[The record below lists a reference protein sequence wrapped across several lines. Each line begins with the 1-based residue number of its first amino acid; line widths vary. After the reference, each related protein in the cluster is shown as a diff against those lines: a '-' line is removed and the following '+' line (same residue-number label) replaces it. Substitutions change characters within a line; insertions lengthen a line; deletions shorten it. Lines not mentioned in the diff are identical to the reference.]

1 MATNTT
7 HQVSPDGA
15 GTAAAGRVGAEQL
28 RTFTQRIFVRC
39 GMPVADAEI
48 LADHLVWADLRGI
61 SWLGVNKVPEYVA
74 RLRAGV
80 TTATGRDPV
89 VTYQR
94 GGFLVV
100 DAEDTFGQVA
110 GYRTTKRVI
119 DTARTTGV
127 SAAVVRNT
135 TSAGALGYFAS
146 LAVEENMIG
155 LAINN
160 SPPLLPAPG
169 GAEQV
174 VGNQAFAV
182 ASPAGRHPP
191 LVLDMATS
199 AITLARIHDYQQRR
213 ELLPEG
219 VALTADGRPTV
230 DPVAALDG
238 MLLPMG
244 GHRGFGLALLW
255 EVLTGVLAAS
265 ATFSTDVS
273 WPGDASRPQGVS
285 MLLLVID
292 PTVSMPYETFT
303 ARVDDLI
310 DRIHASRP
318 ADGANPVRVP
328 GERAARIMESR
339 RAEGI
344 QLPAPLL
351 AKLRALAAE
360 LDAPALI

>member
-1 MATNTT
+1 VTTSFTNE
-7 HQVSPDGA
+7 VSPAPGRID
-15 GTAAAGRVGAEQL
+15 AGRL
-28 RTFTQRIFVRC
+28 RAFVQRVFEKS
-39 GMPVADAEI
+39 GMAAVDAEI
-48 LADHLVWADLRGI
+48 LADHLAWADLRGI
-61 SWLGVNKVPEYVA
+61 SWLGANKVPEYVA

-80 TTATGRDPV
+80 TRATGREPN

-100 DAEDTFGQVA
+100 DAEDAFGQVV
-110 GYRTTKRVI
+110 GHRVMKRVI
-119 DTARTTGV
+119 DTSRTTGV

-146 LAVEENMIG
+146 LAVEERMIG
-155 LAINN
+155 FAINN
-160 SPPLLPAPG
+160 SPPLQPAPG
-169 GAEQV
+169 GAGKV

-199 AITLARIHDYQQRR
+199 AITLARIHDYRQRR
-213 ELLPEG
+213 ALLPEG

-244 GHRGFGLALLW
+244 GYRGFGLALLW

-265 ATFSTDVS
+265 STFSTQVS
-273 WPGDASRPQGVS
+273 SPADTSRPQGVS
-285 MLLLVID
+285 MLLLAID

-310 DRIHASRP
+310 DRIHGAPRM
-318 ADGANPVRVP
+318 DGAEPLRLP
-328 GERAARIMESR
+328 GDRAAQAMREH
-339 RAEGI
+339 RAKGI
-344 QLPAPLL
+344 ELPVALLTKLRLIAADLDLPALV
-351 AKLRALAAE
+351 
-360 LDAPALI
+360 